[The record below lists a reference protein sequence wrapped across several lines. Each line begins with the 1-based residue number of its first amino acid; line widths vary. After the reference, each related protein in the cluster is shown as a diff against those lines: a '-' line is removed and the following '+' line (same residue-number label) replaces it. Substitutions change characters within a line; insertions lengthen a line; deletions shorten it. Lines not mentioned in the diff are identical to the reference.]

1 MEIVVKRYKN
11 LGNDIVVYSGHTVVV
26 EESVSNSEIEEV
38 ALSLLYDTVLGG
50 VSRDKIVQKLIDTDI
65 LDKEMIEEY
74 LEDMKE
80 ASNVE

>member
-11 LGNDIVVYSGHTVVV
+11 LGNDVVVYSGHTVIT
-26 EESVSNSEIEEV
+26 EETVPDSELEEM
-38 ALSLLYDTVLGG
+38 ALSLLYDTVLYG
-50 VSRDKIVQKLIDTDI
+50 VSRYKTVQKLIDADI

-80 ASNVE
+80 ASNIE

>member
-1 MEIVVKRYKN
+1 MRIVIHRYKN
-11 LGNDIVVYSGHTVVV
+11 LGNDVVVYSGHAEIV
-26 EESVSNSEIEEV
+26 EESVPDHELEEL
-38 ALSLLYDTVLGG
+38 ALSLLEDTVLHG
-50 VSRDKIVQKLIDTDI
+50 VGRDKIVQKLIDADI

>member
-1 MEIVVKRYKN
+1 MEIVIKRYKN
-11 LGNDIVVYSGHTVVV
+11 LGNDVVMRSGHAVVV
-26 EESVSNSEIEEV
+26 EESVSDSELEEV
-38 ALSLLYDTVLGG
+38 ALTLLDDTVLHG

-80 ASNVE
+80 TSNIE